1 MKKLISLILVLVM
14 CFGLV
19 ACSGNDAQID
29 VTKAPQSESNNSE
42 KTEKIEITMW
52 TFLDPANTS
61 NGRSVALAQM
71 IEEFETENPGITVKV
86 EPQDYSTMTAKFLAA
101 TATGDAPDLIWCA
114 RDELCGV
121 LDAGAL
127 EPLENLFLSDWS
139 EEEIAD
145 IADAYYNFG
154 EREGKH
160 YILALS
166 KNAIV
171 LYYRSDLLE
180 AAGKEVPTT
189 WEEIVDVA
197 QALTGNDEATGIKR
211 YGLGQGFSG
220 AGSDSPLL
228 ANYIIDK
235 QGDLF
240 GVDGTANWANDVG
253 VEAMEW
259 TASTIELGI
268 TPAESVNTTGEDMLV
283 EFQSGKYGM
292 ICSGAVRVPTVRD
305 AVSFDPN
312 TVQIAEVPGGCV
324 LDGWFVGVWSGS
336 EHKQEAGK
344 FLEKMYAPES
354 DLKWVE
360 LGGQAP
366 VRKSTLEKL
375 TIDESTKYLEVM
387 VEAFNNGWFVSNAQ
401 TFSGWKINLNECI
414 QAVIGANTEPMDAL
428 KNAAEQ
434 FNTANNR

>member
-1 MKKLISLILVLVM
+1 
-14 CFGLV
+14 
-19 ACSGNDAQID
+19 
-29 VTKAPQSESNNSE
+29 
-42 KTEKIEITMW
+42 
-52 TFLDPANTS
+52 
-61 NGRSVALAQM
+61 
-71 IEEFETENPGITVKV
+71 
-86 EPQDYSTMTAKFLAA
+86 
-101 TATGDAPDLIWCA
+101 
-114 RDELCGV
+114 
-121 LDAGAL
+121 
-127 EPLENLFLSDWS
+127 
-139 EEEIAD
+139 
-145 IADAYYNFG
+145 
-154 EREGKH
+154 
-160 YILALS
+160 
-166 KNAIV
+166 
-171 LYYRSDLLE
+171 
-180 AAGKEVPTT
+180 
-189 WEEIVDVA
+189 
-197 QALTGNDEATGIKR
+197 
-211 YGLGQGFSG
+211 
-220 AGSDSPLL
+220 
-228 ANYIIDK
+228 
-235 QGDLF
+235 
-240 GVDGTANWANDVG
+240 
-253 VEAMEW
+253 MEW

>member
-19 ACSGNDAQID
+19 ACSGDNAQVDA
-29 VTKAPQSESNNSE
+29 TKAPQPESNSSKPAENV
-42 KTEKIEITMW
+42 EITMW

-127 EPLENLFLSDWS
+127 EPLENLFLADWS

-154 EREGKH
+154 ERDGKH

-197 QALTGNDEATGIKR
+197 QALTGTDEATGINR

-240 GVDGTANWANDVG
+240 GADGTANWANDVG

-259 TASTIELGI
+259 TASTIDLGI
-268 TPAESVNTTGEDMLV
+268 TPAESVNTSGEDMLV

-292 ICSGAVRVPTVRD
+292 ICCGAVRVPTVRD
-305 AVSFDPN
+305 AASFEPN

-375 TIDESTKYLEVM
+375 TIDESNKYLEVM

-401 TFSGWKINLNECI
+401 TYSGWKINLNECI
-414 QAVIGANTEPMDAL
+414 QAVVGANTDPMDAL